1 MLVFPTENVKEAYEN
16 AKKVNLNRNRRTLS
30 SNMCIVIFSIYEAF
44 MKYIFILLW
53 YIQYLSLQSRLDVA
67 MKSKV
72 T

>member
-44 MKYIFILLW
+44 MK
-53 YIQYLSLQSRLDVA
+53 
-67 MKSKV
+67 
-72 T
+72 